1 MKRMSDPTEHGV
13 AGELS
18 RDAQRGAWYAPL
30 GRLLVAVARWVGA
43 VVGPNLAL
51 IISLAIGMGLVVGL
65 AALAEEVYDAVIEAD
80 GLAGLDR
87 PLLDLAV
94 DLRTPVG
101 DTIVTGYTDLA
112 SSTVMPV
119 IAIIALLT
127 ISIRRRS
134 WTPAILIAAT
144 GIGSILMTIVGKGLI
159 GRARP
164 LLAEAVPPYETS
176 GSFPSGHTLNAVA
189 VVGIIAYLLVLRRET
204 TRARLLITAGAAVFS
219 ITIGLSR
226 VYLGHHWFT
235 DVVAAWLLGA
245 AWLALVITAHRLYLA
260 LRERERERR
269 GSRETRAAASAS
281 R

>member
-13 AGELS
+13 AGELA

-260 LRERERERR
+260 LRERERR
-269 GSRETRAAASAS
+269 GSRATRAAASAS